1 MKHTVLAISALFLA
15 AAVAHADDER
25 GRVFVAEFDTNKDGK
40 VTKQEAEDR
49 RAEIFDILDRDR
61 DGKLDRDELVRRI
74 RMTERA
80 LGDKGIDYRAGSDD
94 VDGFIAFYD
103 KNDDGLISKDEYK
116 RGQRAWFRKKD
127 KNRDGVLSL
136 ADLR

>member
-1 MKHTVLAISALFLA
+1 MIHSPDMVLIHSGSNIGVL
-15 AAVAHADDER
+15 
-25 GRVFVAEFDTNKDGK
+25 GK
-40 VTKQEAEDR
+40 QR
-49 RAEIFDILDRDR
+49 
-61 DGKLDRDELVRRI
+61 
-74 RMTERA
+74 